1 MNWSHLNV
9 SQMLLPSGEAVHGSG
24 PGFAAHFKEEGAFS
38 WGNASPWVVSLGTL
52 RGSKPPELTRPPP
65 VSRVPWGVTVSMKP
79 RRDPAV
85 LDVACCVWVVSCT
98 WAKRQRKSRCGVMG
112 FAEGAPRGEA
122 VRHRSLMAPPL
133 CTQVAR
139 WRPGD
144 PRPTL
149 RRCAASSSEAGYFTF
164 AAHFQLDCRWDSRG
178 EGHISRH
185 KAAPAPPSPR
195 SRKREGL
202 PGQSPE
208 CSSCCAVGSVDLG
221 QAEPFL
227 GARL

>member
-1 MNWSHLNV
+1 
-9 SQMLLPSGEAVHGSG
+9 MLPLGLSLWEHCEDPSLLS
-24 PGFAAHFKEEGAFS
+24 S
-38 WGNASPWVVSLGTL
+38 
-52 RGSKPPELTRPPP
+52 PP
-65 VSRVPWGVTVSMKP
+65 VSRVPWGGYGVNATQAGP
-79 RRDPAV
+79 CV

-112 FAEGAPRGEA
+112 FAERAPRGEA

-133 CTQVAR
+133 CTQVAH

-144 PRPTL
+144 PRPML
-149 RRCAASSSEAGYFTF
+149 RRCAASSTDAGYFTF
-164 AAHFQLDCRWDSRG
+164 AARFQLDRW
-178 EGHISRH
+178 
-185 KAAPAPPSPR
+185 

-208 CSSCCAVGSVDLG
+208 HSPCCAVGSVDLG

-227 GARL
+227 GAHL